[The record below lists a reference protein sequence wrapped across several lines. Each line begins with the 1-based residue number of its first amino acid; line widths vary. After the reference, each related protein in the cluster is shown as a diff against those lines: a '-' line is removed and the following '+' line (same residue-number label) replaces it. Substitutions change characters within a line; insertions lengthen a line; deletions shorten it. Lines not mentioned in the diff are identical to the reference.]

1 MVASEVV
8 SSPGINDMKKGLAR
22 LARHIA
28 ECGLS
33 FVRWKDGTCLE
44 APEIPAAQD
53 DDEPFRYTYVLQ
65 PSLNPILVLQ
75 GCTFISFPLDD
86 YVSDE

>member
-8 SSPGINDMKKGLAR
+8 SSPAVTDLKKGLAR

-33 FVRWKDGTCLE
+33 FPRWKYGTCLE
-44 APEIPAAQD
+44 APEIPGAQD
-53 DDEPFRYTYVLQ
+53 DDEPFRYTYDLC
-65 PSLNPILVLQ
+65 L
-75 GCTFISFPLDD
+75 ISKIPL
-86 YVSDE
+86 